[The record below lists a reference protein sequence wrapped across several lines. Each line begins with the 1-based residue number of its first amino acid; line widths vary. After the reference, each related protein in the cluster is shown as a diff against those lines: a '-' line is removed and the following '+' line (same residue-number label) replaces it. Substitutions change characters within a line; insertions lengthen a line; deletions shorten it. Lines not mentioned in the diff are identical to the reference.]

1 MLLQQPSPSK
11 KASSKHDEELKVLT
25 NMLQSLALTLKKRD
39 KQILKLQE
47 KLVNF
52 NEMSLSLESTE
63 ERLVNAV
70 TENQALN
77 RRVRCLQSTKSAEP
91 TNTATT
97 ANTKQKTEEYLQLE
111 LQHAM
116 AQLRVGEMSD
126 SLAQSRA
133 ESDEL
138 RDQLDA
144 ITVMWQEPKSVAD
157 RSDSAVVLS
166 TPTST
171 RTSAPTRRRSQSAP
185 TSPRTTS
192 AAGSRPDMLFQVKS
206 LQNSLTDLGNV
217 WSSSTLSKEWVSK
230 SNFLFGGERA
240 AAA

>member
-1 MLLQQPSPSK
+1 
-11 KASSKHDEELKVLT
+11 
-25 NMLQSLALTLKKRD
+25 MLQSLALTLKKRD
-39 KQILKLQE
+39 EQILQLQE
-47 KLVNF
+47 KLENF

-63 ERLVNAV
+63 KRLVNAV

-77 RRVRCLQSTKSAEP
+77 RRVRCLQSTKAAEP

-97 ANTKQKTEEYLQLE
+97 ANTKQKTGEYLQLE

-126 SLAQSRA
+126 SLAKSRA

-144 ITVMWQEPKSVAD
+144 ITTMWQEPKSVTD
-157 RSDSAVVLS
+157 RPASVVVLS

-171 RTSAPTRRRSQSAP
+171 RRSAPTRSQSAP
-185 TSPRTTS
+185 ASPRTTS
-192 AAGSRPDMLFQVKS
+192 AAGSMPDMLFPVKS
-206 LQNSLTDLGNV
+206 LQNSLTAFGNV
-217 WSSSTLSKEWVSK
+217 WSSSKTMSKEWVSK
-230 SNFLFGGERA
+230 SNSLFRGERA
-240 AAA
+240 PAA